1 MGQGFESLKTHHMV
15 AVVQLVE
22 RQIVVLVVVGSSPTG
37 HPIIFNGISPSGK
50 APHFDCGIRRF
61 KSCYPSQHGSL
72 AQSVEHMTFN
82 HGVRGSIP
90 R

>member
-1 MGQGFESLKTHHMV
+1 MGQGFESLKTHHV
-15 AVVQLVE
+15 VDVVQLVE
-22 RQIVVLVVVGSSPTG
+22 RQIVILVVVGSSPIV
-37 HPIIFNGISPSGK
+37 HPTKIGMSPSGK
-50 APHFDCGIRRF
+50 APDFDSGIRRF
-61 KSCYPSQHGSL
+61 KSCYPSQYGLL

>member
-1 MGQGFESLKTHHMV
+1 MV
-15 AVVQLVE
+15 DVVQLVE
-22 RQIVVLVVVGSSPTG
+22 HQIVALVVVGSNPIV
-37 HPIIFNGISPSGK
+37 HPIQALGCRQAVRQRTLTPSCVGSNPAIPAK
-50 APHFDCGIRRF
+50 G
-61 KSCYPSQHGSL
+61 GSL